1 MKKFSKK
8 SMLSDNEVSTT
19 SVPGNTFIEE
29 TKNSSVKNKDLI
41 KTPVADKYLASIG
54 YIERIEV
61 DDYISYKTFV
71 NSKEAYLMF
80 NKKDWGV
87 SAFLVNENGENIL
100 GGLNVED
107 FKGAMLFLTEVGAL
121 EFTINKSEVK
131 K

>member
-19 SVPGNTFIEE
+19 SVPENTFAEE

-41 KTPVADKYLASIG
+41 KTPIADKYLASIG

-100 GGLNVED
+100 GGLNIED

>member
-8 SMLSDNEVSTT
+8 SMLSDNEVSTI
-19 SVPGNTFIEE
+19 SVPGNTFTEE
-29 TKNSSVKNKDLI
+29 TKSSSVKNKDLI